1 MKTMKPIAAQS
12 RLEAVDLPP
21 QAAQAIHRLM
31 TESAGIRT
39 YMGSVQDA
47 RVALWHYFRT
57 GLLRVRREGNTD
69 VLGEEGG
76 YRLLRE
82 EAEGGRVRYAM
93 EKQGGWRTYL
103 DEDEGDLEEA
113 ACHLGWHYLLYWQ
126 PEGYDGSAAEPV
138 PGNVRW

>member
-1 MKTMKPIAAQS
+1 MKTIAAQN
-12 RLEAVDLPP
+12 RPEAADLPP

-31 TESAGIRT
+31 TESAGLRT

-82 EAEGGRVRYAM
+82 QAEGGRVRYAM
-93 EKQGGWRTYL
+93 EKQGGRRTYL

-113 ACHLGWHYLLYWQ
+113 ACHLGWHYLLFWQ

-138 PGNVRW
+138 PGNMRW

>member
-1 MKTMKPIAAQS
+1 METTAAQN
-12 RLEAVDLPP
+12 RPGAVDLPP

-31 TESAGIRT
+31 EESDSLRT
-39 YMGSVQDA
+39 YMGSIQDA

-82 EAEGGRVRYAM
+82 EEEGGQVRYAI

-113 ACHLGWHYLLYWQ
+113 ACHMSWHYLLFWQ
-126 PEGYDGSAAEPV
+126 PEGYDDSAPEFV

>member
-1 MKTMKPIAAQS
+1 MKTIAAQN
-12 RLEAVDLPP
+12 RPEAVDLPP

-31 TESAGIRT
+31 TESAGMRT

-69 VLGEEGG
+69 VLGEEAG

-93 EKQGGWRTYL
+93 EKQCGRRTYL
-103 DEDEGDLEEA
+103 EEDEGDLEEA
-113 ACHLGWHYLLYWQ
+113 ACHLGWHYLLCWQ
-126 PEGYDGSAAEPV
+126 PEGYVGSAAEPV